1 MHPATLTAI
10 AILACWDS
18 WHWTIHRLSQSPEEG
33 LSLLFTFALL
43 AVLSIPRLRHPAPVA
58 RIAPALPTA
67 MLALHAAL
75 TLANAPSII
84 QSALATTLLAYI
96 LYRAAHDTASPPAFW
111 GLIALA
117 MPVLPSLQFVFGYP
131 LRVVSATLTVAL
143 LNLQGVPIT
152 RDGTYVTIAGQTA
165 QFDAPCSGIA
175 MLWALVLVTLMAAL
189 ITRLSLA
196 KLSLALL
203 LTLTVAIAANAL
215 RVASLLYA
223 TTMLGETE
231 PPWLHEAVGLGAFAL
246 AAVLLAACLRN
257 PWFIAPTRAL
267 T

>member
-1 MHPATLTAI
+1 MHPVPLAAI
-10 AILACWDS
+10 ALVACWDS
-18 WHWTIHRLSQSPEEG
+18 WRWTIHRLTQSPEEG

-43 AVLSIPRLRHPAPVA
+43 GVLAIPRVTKRRCQSRINPA
-58 RIAPALPTA
+58 RPAV
-67 MLALHAAL
+67 MLMLHAVL

-84 QSALATTLLAYI
+84 QSAVATTLVAFI
-96 LYRAAHDTASPPAFW
+96 LYRAAHDTTPPAAFW
-111 GLIALA
+111 GLVALA

-152 RDGTYVTIAGQTA
+152 RDGTYVTIAGQTS

-196 KLSLALL
+196 KLCLALL
-203 LTLTVAIAANAL
+203 LTITVAIAANAL

-223 TTMLGETE
+223 TTIMGETE
-231 PPWLHEAVGLGAFAL
+231 PTWLHEAVGLASFAL
-246 AAVLLAACLRN
+246 AALLLAACLRK
-257 PWFIAPTRAL
+257 PWFIAPIRAAV
-267 T
+267 

>member
-1 MHPATLTAI
+1 MHPVLLTAI
-10 AILACWDS
+10 ALIACWDS
-18 WHWTIHRLSQSPEEG
+18 WRWTIHRLTQSPEEG

-43 AVLSIPRLRHPAPVA
+43 GVLAIPRVTIRQWPSRIDPTLPA
-58 RIAPALPTA
+58 T
-67 MLALHAAL
+67 MLTLHAAL

-84 QSALATTLLAYI
+84 QSALATTLLAFI
-96 LYRAAHDTASPPAFW
+96 LYRAAHETAPPAAFW
-111 GLIALA
+111 GLIALS

-131 LRVVSATLTVAL
+131 LRVLSATLTVAL

-152 RDGTYVTIAGQTA
+152 RDGTYVTIAGQTS

-175 MLWALVLVTLMAAL
+175 MLWALILVTLMAAL

-196 KLSLALL
+196 KLCLALL
-203 LTLTVAIAANAL
+203 LTLSVAIAANAL

-223 TTMLGETE
+223 ATMLGDTE
-231 PPWLHEAVGLGAFAL
+231 PPWLHEAVGLAAFAL
-246 AAVLLAACLRN
+246 AAMLLAACLRN

-267 T
+267 P

>member
-1 MHPATLTAI
+1 MHPLPLAAI
-10 AILACWDS
+10 AVLACWDS
-18 WHWTIHRLSQSPEEG
+18 WRWTIHRLTSAPEEG
-33 LSLLFTFALL
+33 LSLLFTLALL
-43 AVLSIPRLRHPAPVA
+43 GALTLPYIVRREGQPRVNPLPVA
-58 RIAPALPTA
+58 V
-67 MLALHAAL
+67 MLVLHAAL
-75 TLANAPSII
+75 TVANAPSIL
-84 QSALATTLLAYI
+84 QSALATTLLAYL
-96 LYRAAHDTASPPAFW
+96 LYRAAHETGPPAAFW
-111 GLIALA
+111 GLIALS

-189 ITRLSLA
+189 ISRLTLA

-203 LTLTVAIAANAL
+203 LTVAVAIAANAL
-215 RVASLLYA
+215 RVSSLLYA
-223 TTMLGETE
+223 TTVLRDTE
-231 PPWLHEAVGLGAFAL
+231 PPWLHEAVGLSAFAL
-246 AAVLLAACLRN
+246 AALLLAACLRN

-267 T
+267 P

>member
-1 MHPATLTAI
+1 MHPLPLAAI
-10 AILACWDS
+10 ALVACWDS
-18 WHWTIHRLSQSPEEG
+18 WRWTIHRLTQSPEEG
-33 LSLLFTFALL
+33 LSLLFTFVLLGALTM
-43 AVLSIPRLRHPAPVA
+43 PRLRRHTPAS
-58 RIAPALPTA
+58 RIDPTPPAA

-96 LYRAAHDTASPPAFW
+96 LYRAAHDAAPPAAFW

-152 RDGTYVTIAGQTA
+152 RDGTYVTVAGQTA

-189 ITRLSLA
+189 ITHLSLA

-231 PPWLHEAVGLGAFAL
+231 PPWLHEAVGLAAFAL
-246 AAVLLAACLRN
+246 AALLLAACLRN

-267 T
+267 P

>member
-1 MHPATLTAI
+1 MHPVPLAVI
-10 AILACWDS
+10 ALVACS
-18 WHWTIHRLSQSPEEG
+18 ESLRWTIHRLTQSPEEG

-43 AVLSIPRLRHPAPVA
+43 GVLAIPRVTKRRWPYRIDPTLPAV
-58 RIAPALPTA
+58 
-67 MLALHAAL
+67 MLMLHAAL
-75 TLANAPSII
+75 TLAHAPSIM

-96 LYRAAHDTASPPAFW
+96 LYRATHDTAPPAAFW

-131 LRVVSATLTVAL
+131 LRVVSAALTVAL

-152 RDGTYVTIAGQTA
+152 RDGTYVTVAGQTS

-175 MLWALVLVTLMAAL
+175 MLWALILVTLMAAL

-223 TTMLGETE
+223 ATMFGETE
-231 PPWLHEAVGLGAFAL
+231 PPWLHEAVGLAAFAL
-246 AAVLLAACLRN
+246 AALLLAACLRN

-267 T
+267 P

>member
-1 MHPATLTAI
+1 MHPLPLAAI
-10 AILACWDS
+10 ALVACWDS
-18 WHWTIHRLSQSPEEG
+18 WRWTIHRLTQSPEEG

-43 AVLSIPRLRHPAPVA
+43 GVLAIPRVAKRRWKSRIDPILPA
-58 RIAPALPTA
+58 A
-67 MLALHAAL
+67 MLTLRAAL

-96 LYRAAHDTASPPAFW
+96 VYRAAHDTAPPAAFW

-152 RDGTYVTIAGQTA
+152 RDGTYVTIAGQTS

-175 MLWALVLVTLMAAL
+175 MLWALILVTLMAAL
-189 ITRLSLA
+189 IARLSLA

-223 TTMLGETE
+223 TTMLGATE
-231 PPWLHEAVGLGAFAL
+231 PPWLHEAVGLAAFVL
-246 AAVLLAACLRN
+246 AALLLAACLRN

-267 T
+267 P

>member
-1 MHPATLTAI
+1 MHSVPLAVI

-18 WHWTIHRLSQSPEEG
+18 WRWTIHRLSQSPEEG

-43 AVLSIPRLRHPAPVA
+43 CVLAIPRVKRGQWQA
-58 RIAPALPTA
+58 RIDPTLPAVIL
-67 MLALHAAL
+67 MLHAVL
-75 TLANAPSII
+75 TLAKAPSII

-96 LYRAAHDTASPPAFW
+96 LYRAAHHTAPPAAFW
-111 GLIALA
+111 GLIALS

-131 LRVVSATLTVAL
+131 LRIVSATLTVAL

-152 RDGTYVTIAGQTA
+152 REGTYVTIAGQTS

-175 MLWALVLVTLMAAL
+175 MLWALILVTLMAAL
-189 ITRLSLA
+189 ITRLSFA
-196 KLSLALL
+196 KLSLALV

-231 PPWLHEAVGLGAFAL
+231 PTWLHEAVGLAAFAL

-267 T
+267 P